1 MSVWEGILHVVVFF
15 VVLKA
20 AQIVF
25 WNLRRLFY
33 VHPWLVEL
41 VVAILAVVLAQ
52 FLDGGW
58 WLTVL
63 LAVLFGVVRG
73 DQEEDTGAMRQLL

>member
-1 MSVWEGILHVVVFF
+1 MSVWEWILHVVVFF
-15 VVLKA
+15 VVLKV

-25 WNLRRLFY
+25 WNLRKSFF

-41 VVAILAVVLAQ
+41 LVAILVVVLLQCLTA
-52 FLDGGW
+52 GW

-63 LAVLFGVVRG
+63 LAVLFGIVRG
-73 DQEEDTGAMRQLL
+73 DQEEEAGMRRQLL

>member
-25 WNLRRLFY
+25 WNLRKLFF

-41 VVAILAVVLAQ
+41 AVAILAVVLTQ
-52 FLDGGW
+52 CLDGGW

-73 DQEEDTGAMRQLL
+73 DQEEDTGARRQLL